1 MNAVSLRRE
10 GYVDIITLQRP
21 PINALDMETL
31 SGLSEAVESAKT
43 DPESR
48 VLLIASSL
56 DGIFCAGGDLK
67 FWMGIADGRDVGNAG
82 RRVLAQIE
90 SFPKPTIAVLN
101 GHVIGDGLSLALVCD
116 LRVASETVSF
126 RMPEASYGFIPGWGS
141 VKRLIAAAGL
151 ANASEML
158 LTGKQI
164 TADRAR
170 LIGLVNETVPSEA
183 LMNFSMETAIRIA
196 GFSPASLRAIK
207 CALRGGDES
216 LCFES
221 VWGKEDWKEG
231 ISALMQKRGPKFS
244 SSKQITECCSFSGN
258 RFQPK

>member
-1 MNAVSLRRE
+1 MNAVSLRCE
-10 GYVDIITLQRP
+10 GHVDIITLQRP

-43 DPESR
+43 DPGSR
-48 VLLIASSL
+48 VLLIASGL
-56 DGIFCAGGDLK
+56 DGIFCSGGDLK
-67 FWMGIADGRDVGNAG
+67 FWMGIANGRDVGDAG
-82 RRVLAQIE
+82 RRVFAQIE

-101 GHVIGDGLSLALVCD
+101 GHVIGDGLSLALACD

-141 VKRLIAAAGL
+141 VKRLIAAAGR

-170 LIGLVNETVPSEA
+170 IIGIVNETVPSEA
-183 LMNFSMETAIRIA
+183 LMKFSRETASRIA

-207 CALRGGDES
+207 CALRGGNES

-221 VWGKEDWKEG
+221 VWGKEDWEEG
-231 ISALMQKRGPKFS
+231 ISALMQKRDPEFS
-244 SSKQITECCSFSGN
+244 SSKQITNCCSFSGN
-258 RFQPK
+258 HFQSK

>member
-10 GYVDIITLQRP
+10 GYVDIISLKRP
-21 PINALDMETL
+21 PINALDMEAL
-31 SGLSEAVESAKT
+31 SELSEAVEAAKT
-43 DPESR
+43 NPESR
-48 VLLIASSL
+48 VLLIASGL
-56 DGIFCAGGDLK
+56 EGIFCSGGDLK
-67 FWMGIADGRDVGNAG
+67 FWMQIANGTEVSDAG
-82 RRVLAQIE
+82 RRVFAQIE
-90 SFPKPTIAVLN
+90 SFPKPTIASLN
-101 GHVIGDGLSLALVCD
+101 GHVIGDGLSLALACD

-141 VKRLIAAAGL
+141 VKRLIAAAGR

-183 LMNFSMETAIRIA
+183 LVNFSMETAIRIA
-196 GFSPASLRAIK
+196 SYSQASLRAIK

-231 ISALMQKRGPKFS
+231 ISALMQKRDPEFS
-244 SSKQITECCSFSGN
+244 SSKQITDCCSFSGN